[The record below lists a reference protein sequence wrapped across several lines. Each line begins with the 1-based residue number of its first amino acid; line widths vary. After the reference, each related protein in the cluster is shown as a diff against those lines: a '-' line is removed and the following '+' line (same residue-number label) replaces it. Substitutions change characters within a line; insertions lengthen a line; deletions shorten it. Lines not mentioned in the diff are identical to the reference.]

1 MSKKIG
7 ILTQPLHDNYGGLLQ
22 AYALKTVLEKQNAKV
37 EVINRKRDTESSKF
51 FIKNFI
57 KKVLGKKTTLVLNDK
72 QKETISKNTNYF
84 NKKYIKNVTKP
95 VINTNGLKEI
105 STNYDLFFVGS
116 DQVWRPSYSPQIS
129 NYYLDFL
136 PDNEQKGVAYAASFG
151 VDTWEYN
158 EAQTAICKKNVSK
171 FKAISVR
178 EDSGIKLCKE
188 HLDVPAVHVV
198 DPTMLL
204 TKEEYVTLIEQE
216 NEPAINGELM
226 HYVLDSNNDKEALIN
241 NIASFYDYKIFS
253 CHQKKKV
260 NKENLN
266 NIDDCVFP
274 RVTKWLNGFHTA
286 KFIITDSFHGTAFS
300 ILFNKPFL
308 VVANSKRGKARFDS
322 LLKMFN
328 LQDRLLVDINDI
340 KNLKIEDLKPIDWE
354 QVNNILA
361 DKKKFAIN
369 FIVSNLS

>member
-1 MSKKIG
+1 MSKKIA

-22 AYALKTVLEKQNAKV
+22 AYALKTILEDNSGVAV
-37 EVINRKRDTESSKF
+37 DIINRRRDTESF
-51 FIKNFI
+51 MFHFKNFV
-57 KKVLGKKTTLVLNDK
+57 KKILGKKAKLILTKK
-72 QKETISKNTNYF
+72 QKSVISEHTNYF
-84 NKKYIKNVTKP
+84 ANKYIKNITEA
-95 VINTNGLKEI
+95 ITTGEGLHKI
-105 STNYDLFFVGS
+105 SNNYKLFFVGS
-116 DQVWRPSYSPQIS
+116 DQCWRPSYSPQIS

-136 PDNEQKGVAYAASFG
+136 EENEVKGVAYAASFG
-151 VDTWEYN
+151 VDNWEYTP
-158 EAQTAICKKNVSK
+158 EQTKVCKQNISK

-178 EDSGIKLCKE
+178 EDSGIGLCEK
-188 HLDVPAVHVV
+188 HLDAPAMHVV

-204 TKEEYVTLIEQE
+204 TKEEYIALIEQE
-216 NEPAINGELM
+216 KEPVINGELM

-241 NIASFYDYKIFS
+241 SIASFYDYKIFS

-260 NKENLN
+260 SKENLN
-266 NIDDCVFP
+266 NIEDCVFP

-286 KFIITDSFHGTAFS
+286 KFIITDSFHGTVFS

-340 KNLKIEDLKPIDWE
+340 NNLKIEDVKPINWGG
-354 QVNNILA
+354 VNAILE
-361 DKKKFAIN
+361 DKKLFSLD
-369 FIVSNLS
+369 FIKSNL